1 MTRSK
6 WFLLEDRVLE
16 VRDLRV
22 MTSLE
27 IWIYES
33 DRPVG
38 RHSVLS
44 LRDAASALAQ
54 GRDMLGEAMEQA
66 IVDVQAAR
74 FPSPG
79 VRHGSQAAAQA

>member
-6 WFLLEDRVLE
+6 WFLQGDRVLE

-27 IWIYES
+27 IWIYED

-38 RHSVLS
+38 RHSALS

-54 GRDMLGEAMEQA
+54 GRDMLAEAMERA
-66 IVDVQAAR
+66 VIDVQAGIVLA
-74 FPSPG
+74 
-79 VRHGSQAAAQA
+79 